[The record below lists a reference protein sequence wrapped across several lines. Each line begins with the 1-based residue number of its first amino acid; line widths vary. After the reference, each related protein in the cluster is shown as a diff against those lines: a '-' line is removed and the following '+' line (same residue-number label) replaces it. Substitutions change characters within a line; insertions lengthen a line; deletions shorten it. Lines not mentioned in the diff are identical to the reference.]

1 MASLKTFLYTV
12 AIIFFLIYIVTSGF
26 NFVGIE
32 FTSYGNYLLWFVCLI
47 IFYFILPT
55 KVGTFFSYD
64 K

>member
-1 MASLKTFLYTV
+1 MASLKTFLYTI
-12 AIIFFLIYIVTSGF
+12 AMIFFLIYIVTSGF
-26 NFVGIE
+26 NFVGID

-55 KVGTFFSYD
+55 KVGTFFSSD